1 LQRIPGRNY
10 DRNQILTFYEPGLRD
25 QIERFAQL
33 PELQRAGY
41 KFIKGHLYFGFHQ
54 FVPGESTYVTFLRE
68 PISRV
73 LSFYS
78 YARSHPDH
86 YLYRLITEE
95 RLGLEAFLKREATV
109 ELFNLQTR
117 MIAGDANNPN
127 GSVDRSMLERA
138 KENLRTHFC
147 SVGLTEEFDASLL
160 LLARTIGWRLPLFV
174 KRNVSS
180 KKSLPCSIDAQT
192 AALLREANALDLEL
206 YEFAQEL
213 LQSQLRAAG
222 DWFES
227 ELRRFQ
233 GLNFMAARCYEH
245 YESLVHGIR
254 RMAGRPAR
262 SASMAPLSK
271 TSGDSAL

>member
-10 DRNQILTFYEPGLRD
+10 GRNQILTFYEPGLRD

-33 PELQRAGY
+33 PESQRAGY

-78 YARSHPDH
+78 YARSRPDH

-117 MIAGDANNPN
+117 MIAGDGNNPN

-147 SVGLTEEFDASLL
+147 FVGLTEEFDASLL
-160 LLARTIGWRLPLFV
+160 LLSRIFGWRLPLFV

-180 KKSLPCSIDAQT
+180 KKSLPSAIDAQT
-192 AALLREANALDLEL
+192 AALLHEANALDLEL

-233 GLNFMAARCYEH
+233 GLNFMAARSYEH
-245 YESLVHGIR
+245 YESLVQSIK
-254 RMAGRPAR
+254 RMVGRPAR
-262 SASMAPLSK
+262 SAAAPMSK
-271 TSGDSAL
+271 TSGDSAP